1 MKTVLELEDLAN
13 KAVKAALNQQWD
25 DALLLNQEILADSPE
40 NVEAAN
46 RLARAYQELGNSAE
60 AANAYKRVLELDP
73 FNTIAQKNLDKL
85 KSGVGANSQRK
96 VSQELF
102 LEEPGKTRSVVLS
115 NPNTKAISNYSSGE
129 ELQLEEKDGMLAV
142 VSHKNEVLGYLPD
155 EIGNHLLK
163 LIQLGNTYSAHLMT
177 ASDELHVFLR
187 ETHQASAAAKYVSF
201 NRSTVSASGSL
212 STPRSLRRS
221 ISTDEDLSHPDDSD
235 EPWDADD
242 EDSSDAD
249 DADDLTVS
257 LESLQDEEDQAYGK
271 ADRY

>member
-115 NPNTKAISNYSSGE
+115 NPNTKAISNYSSG
-129 ELQLEEKDGMLAV
+129 
-142 VSHKNEVLGYLPD
+142 
-155 EIGNHLLK
+155 
-163 LIQLGNTYSAHLMT
+163 
-177 ASDELHVFLR
+177 R
-187 ETHQASAAAKYVSF
+187 AAAGREGWYAGSSF
-201 NRSTVSASGSL
+201 T
-212 STPRSLRRS
+212 
-221 ISTDEDLSHPDDSD
+221 
-235 EPWDADD
+235 
-242 EDSSDAD
+242 
-249 DADDLTVS
+249 
-257 LESLQDEEDQAYGK
+257 
-271 ADRY
+271 